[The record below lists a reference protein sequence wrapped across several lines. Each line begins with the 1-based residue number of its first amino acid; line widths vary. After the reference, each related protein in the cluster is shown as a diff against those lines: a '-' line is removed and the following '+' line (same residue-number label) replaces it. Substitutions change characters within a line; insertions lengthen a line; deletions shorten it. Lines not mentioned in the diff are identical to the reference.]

1 MNENNIFTE
10 RKGYNDSKIKQLL
23 KNQVKKRS
31 VLEILM
37 RKRTFKRGNVDKQV
51 EETPQNDLP
60 HQSSVVSK
68 PKKLSSYNRTSKV
81 DRIMSQNESQLNK
94 LSENKP
100 RQSLDKD
107 SFEMISY
114 AEDSEEERE
123 EIRVKDAAENNL
135 VYKLSPDDVLK
146 LH

>member
-1 MNENNIFTE
+1 
-10 RKGYNDSKIKQLL
+10 
-23 KNQVKKRS
+23 
-31 VLEILM
+31 
-37 RKRTFKRGNVDKQV
+37 
-51 EETPQNDLP
+51 
-60 HQSSVVSK
+60 
-68 PKKLSSYNRTSKV
+68 
-81 DRIMSQNESQLNK
+81 MSQNESQLNK